1 MTTKTRTQLS
11 SYYKLDRPVE
21 TVANINT
28 FYVTSSYDG
37 YGQIWLLDLQEDGTA
52 VETGVYMEDSYTNTG
67 VYKYRASSRGQT
79 FNNLDTAD
87 CEIPGYATPVYE
99 GVERPT
105 VSYTAEVMNPANYRT
120 ENGYSL
126 YNEELEQYI
135 PIDPVELRKD
145 MVIREDFNLTEEE
158 VEELADIEAYEC
170 VEGQGY
176 YINLDNMY
184 ISSSDKERMTIL
196 AKLNNRA
203 LPTSFNLKEISEN
216 NIKLVDLYRY
226 GNSLE
231 VIMTAPDAMDYEEG
245 EDMTDEDYK
254 EQVRDYARC
263 YTELMGCEEGQ
274 LEWTYNE
281 TSYGSTINFNLN

>member
-28 FYVTSSYDG
+28 YYVTSSYDG

-67 VYKYRASSRGQT
+67 VYEYRASSRGQT

-105 VSYTAEVMNPANYRT
+105 VSYTADVIDPAKYRT
-120 ENGYSL
+120 EDGYDCYSQ
-126 YNEELEQYI
+126 ELEQFI

-158 VEELADIEAYEC
+158 VAELANIEAFRRNY
-170 VEGQGY
+170 GQEY
-176 YINLDNMY
+176 TIDLDHMY
-184 ISSSDKERMTIL
+184 ISKKDKERMTIL

-216 NIKLVDLYRY
+216 NIKLVERY
-226 GNSLE
+226 TYGYSLE
-231 VIMTAPDAMDYEEG
+231 VIMAAPDPMDYEEG
-245 EDMTDEDYK
+245 EELEDIDYMDEVK
-254 EQVRDYARC
+254 DYAR
-263 YTELMGCEEGQ
+263 YYSELMGCEEGQ

-281 TSYGSTINFNLN
+281 THYGPTINFNLN